1 MQATERDLAAFRE
14 WVDRAAWVT
23 AKRGA
28 PHQYVVRGK
37 QVTDDELW
45 LRLAKMIRRYGEP
58 GKFHRN
64 VLIYW
69 IVDDHRYW
77 TMGPAWGAD
86 AVTQAI
92 VINRAHKDDVYG
104 IQDAPHTASE
114 LVSVY
119 DWLAPDYDARYA
131 TPECQAENEQVADLL
146 RDLAPDPVWV
156 LDIGAGTGL
165 LLDLNCLKLDSYT
178 AVDPCQAMLNEL
190 IRKHPKVFDI
200 IPSRLE
206 DADLSGRTF
215 DLIVG
220 LFGSPSYVAPEAIHN
235 LPSMLASGGRMLL
248 MFYRPGY
255 LPDYH
260 QTIPPYLDSSREAA
274 INLIYGRTG
283 AGMSRLGEFMVV
295 TR

>member
-1 MQATERDLAAFRE
+1 MQPTERDLAAFRE

-37 QVTDDELW
+37 QVIDDELW
-45 LRLAKMIRRYGEP
+45 LRLVKMIRRYGEP

-77 TMGPAWGAD
+77 TMGPAWGVD

-92 VINRAHKDDVYG
+92 IINRARKDDVYG
-104 IQDAPHTASE
+104 VQDAPHTASE

-146 RDLAPDPVWV
+146 RDLAPDPVRA

-165 LLDLNCLKLDSYT
+165 LLDLNCLKLDGYT

-190 IRKHPKVFDI
+190 IRKHPRVTDVH
-200 IPSRLE
+200 PTRLE
-206 DADLSGRTF
+206 DADLNGARF
-215 DLIVG
+215 DLVTA
-220 LFGSPSYVAPEAIHN
+220 LFGAASYCTPGAVLGLLSRLTP
-235 LPSMLASGGRMLL
+235 GGRMLL
-248 MFYRPGY
+248 MFYEPGY
-255 LPDYH
+255 LPDYY
-260 QTIPPYLDSSREAA
+260 TGEPPVYDSSLGVALGAFHRAER
-274 INLIYGRTG
+274 IGR
-283 AGMSRLGEFMVV
+283 FVV
-295 TR
+295 VVR